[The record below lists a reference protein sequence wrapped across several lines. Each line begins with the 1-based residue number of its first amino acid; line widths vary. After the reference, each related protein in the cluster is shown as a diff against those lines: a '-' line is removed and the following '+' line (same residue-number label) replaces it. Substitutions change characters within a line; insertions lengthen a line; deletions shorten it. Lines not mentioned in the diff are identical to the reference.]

1 MTQRYNAK
9 DLEPRWRAEWLKRG
23 TDKTRIIP
31 GRPKYYV
38 LEMFPY
44 PSGRIHIGHT
54 RNYTMGDLV
63 ARYKRMCGFN
73 VLHPMGWD
81 AFGMPAENAAIEQK
95 VHPAAWT
102 FENIETM
109 KAQLKLMGYS
119 IDWDRELATCKPDY
133 YGQQQALFLD
143 MMAKGLVYRKESSVN
158 WDPVDHTVLA
168 NEQVI
173 DGRGWRSGALVEKR
187 KLTQW
192 FFKITAYADELLNEL
207 DNLTRWPEKV
217 VLMQKNWIGRST
229 GAHVTFELVDAKGQD
244 QGSVEVYT
252 TRPDTLF
259 GASFMALAADHP
271 LVGPRAAY
279 DPALAQFVTECR
291 QMATTEAAMQTAE
304 KKGHRLDLFA
314 RHPFDRDWLLPV
326 HAANF
331 VLMDYGTGALFGCPA
346 HDQRDLE
353 FARRYDLPVK
363 PVVVPKG
370 MDPAQFEIGA
380 AAFTDDGILANSGF
394 LDGLDVEAGKLAAIA
409 KLESQGNGRGATQWR
424 LRDWGVSRQRYWGCP
439 IPVIHCD
446 ACGVVPVP
454 RQDLPVRLPDDATFD
469 VPGNPLDRH
478 PTWKH
483 VPCPKCAKPAR
494 RETDTLDTFADSS
507 WYFARFCG
515 QPDDRPLD
523 REACDYW
530 LPVDQYIGGVEH
542 AILHLLYSRFFTRA
556 MRDCGHLDLAEPF
569 ASLFTQGMVT
579 HQTFKDKDGNWLYP
593 EQVRLEQGGAV
604 TIKDGEFVTVG
615 GVEKMSK
622 SKRNVVAPETIV
634 DTYGADTARWFVL
647 SDTPPDRDIEWTD
660 AGIDGAWRFTQRVWR
675 VISENISLAGA
686 VAIRPQGDMGN
697 ADLALRRA
705 AHKAIQAVTADID
718 AFHFNRAVARLYEYT
733 NALQSGLGA
742 EGISATVIRE
752 ALETLVLLI
761 APMMPHLA
769 EECWAGLGHD
779 TLVADAAWP
788 SFDASLTREDSV
800 TVGIQINGKRRAEI
814 DLPTDA
820 PEDVVREM
828 VLAQDRVIKLLEGK
842 PVRKII
848 VVPNRIVNVVV

>member
-1 MTQRYNAK
+1 
-9 DLEPRWRAEWLKRG
+9 
-23 TDKTRIIP
+23 
-31 GRPKYYV
+31 
-38 LEMFPY
+38 
-44 PSGRIHIGHT
+44 
-54 RNYTMGDLV
+54 
-63 ARYKRMCGFN
+63 
-73 VLHPMGWD
+73 
-81 AFGMPAENAAIEQK
+81 
-95 VHPAAWT
+95 
-102 FENIETM
+102 
-109 KAQLKLMGYS
+109 
-119 IDWDRELATCKPDY
+119 
-133 YGQQQALFLD
+133 
-143 MMAKGLVYRKESSVN
+143 
-158 WDPVDHTVLA
+158 
-168 NEQVI
+168 
-173 DGRGWRSGALVEKR
+173 
-187 KLTQW
+187 
-192 FFKITAYADELLNEL
+192 
-207 DNLTRWPEKV
+207 
-217 VLMQKNWIGRST
+217 
-229 GAHVTFELVDAKGQD
+229 
-244 QGSVEVYT
+244 
-252 TRPDTLF
+252 
-259 GASFMALAADHP
+259 
-271 LVGPRAAY
+271 
-279 DPALAQFVTECR
+279 
-291 QMATTEAAMQTAE
+291 
-304 KKGHRLDLFA
+304 
-314 RHPFDRDWLLPV
+314 
-326 HAANF
+326 
-331 VLMDYGTGALFGCPA
+331 
-346 HDQRDLE
+346 
-353 FARRYDLPVK
+353 
-363 PVVVPKG
+363 